1 MGMGSL
7 LAEDQ
12 KSQKSAP
19 NRNLVP
25 YFSSHAGWYGALGL
39 QMVLFPY
46 LAAVYL
52 HMPARY
58 IGFAQLAL
66 MGPGLL
72 FMLPGGTIA
81 DQIDERKHLIRMHL
95 FASLPPFLMAG
106 FLFADRLTYEV
117 LLLYAFAT
125 GTCTAIATPAR
136 DALLNH
142 IVAREQIPRAV
153 AGATIT
159 QFASQ
164 MAGMALAGFAG
175 QLGPGPFVTAHALSM
190 LSGAFLISRISSTN
204 SKPSRLGVR
213 SAFTRQFRD
222 ISDALREIAASSVM
236 WPVLLC
242 NLAVG
247 ICFVGVFLVVVP
259 VTVRDIYHGG
269 SAQITA
275 LNVAFW
281 LGASLS
287 SIFIM
292 RRGGVQRRG
301 KVIMICLIVGTALLA
316 AMAVHMPFIF
326 LMTLMVFWGCGGGA
340 VLTLGRTII
349 QEAAPASHRSRIM
362 AAYQMGFM
370 GGGPIGA
377 LIIGFLIDGYDAKI
391 AVLFP
396 AGAMSLFLL
405 LIALASPLWRIE
417 AQHCSTA
424 T

>member
-1 MGMGSL
+1 MGHSL
-7 LAEDQ
+7 AVDE
-12 KSQKSAP
+12 KSQKSAA
-19 NRNLVP
+19 NHNLMP

-46 LAAVYL
+46 LAAVFL
-52 HMPARY
+52 HLPARY

-81 DQIDERKHLIRMHL
+81 DQIDERKHLIRMHI

-117 LLLYAFAT
+117 LLIYAFAT

-142 IVAREQIPRAV
+142 LVSREQIPRAV

-164 MAGMALAGFAG
+164 MTGMALAGMAG
-175 QLGPGPFVTAHALSM
+175 QLGPGPFVMTHGICM
-190 LSGAFLISRISSTN
+190 LSGAFLISRITTTKT
-204 SKPSRLGVR
+204 KPSRLGVR

-222 ISDALREIAASSVM
+222 IADAVREIAASAVM
-236 WPVLLC
+236 WPVLMS

-259 VTVRDIYHGG
+259 VTVRDIYNGG
-269 SAQITA
+269 SAQITL

-301 KVIMICLIVGTALLA
+301 KVIMGCLVFGTVLLA
-316 AMAVHMPFIF
+316 AMVFHMPFVF
-326 LMTLMVFWGCGGGA
+326 LMALMVFWGCGGGA

-349 QEAAPASHRSRIM
+349 QEVAPESHRSRIM

-377 LIIGFLIDGYDAKI
+377 LVIGFLIDGYNAKI

-396 AGAMSLFLL
+396 AAAMALFLL
-405 LIALASPLWRIE
+405 FIAFASPLWKIE
-417 AQHCSTA
+417 ARHCSQSA
-424 T
+424 